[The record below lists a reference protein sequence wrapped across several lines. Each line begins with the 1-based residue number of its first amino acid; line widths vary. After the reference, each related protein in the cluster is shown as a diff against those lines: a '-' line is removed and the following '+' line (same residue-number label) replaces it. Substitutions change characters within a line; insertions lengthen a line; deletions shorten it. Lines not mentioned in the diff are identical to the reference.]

1 MLKMKDLILKWA
13 DERGLLVQGN
23 ERNQLIKLM
32 EEVGELSSAILKDKP
47 SEVKDALG
55 DIQVVLIILSNQLGY
70 DLDEC
75 LQDAYNVIKNRTGKK
90 VNGIF
95 VKDE

>member
-1 MLKMKDLILKWA
+1 MKELILEWA
-13 DERGLLVQGN
+13 DKRGLLVQGN
-23 ERNQLIKLM
+23 QRNQLIKLM
-32 EEVGELSSAILKDKP
+32 DEVGELSSAILKDNQT
-47 SEVKDALG
+47 EFKDALG
-55 DIQVVLIILSNQLGY
+55 DIQVVLIILSSQLGY

-75 LQDAYNVIKNRTGKK
+75 LKDAYNVIKNRTGKK

>member
-1 MLKMKDLILKWA
+1 MKKQILDWA
-13 DERGLLVQGN
+13 NDRGLLVEGN

-32 EEVGELSSAILKDKP
+32 EEVGELSSAILKNKQEEI
-47 SEVKDALG
+47 SDAIG
-55 DIQVVLIILSNQLGY
+55 DIQVVLIILSFQLG
-70 DLDEC
+70 LDVDDC
-75 LQDAYNVIKNRTGKK
+75 LVDAYETIKNRTGKK

>member
-1 MLKMKDLILKWA
+1 MKDLVLDWA

-23 ERNQLIKLM
+23 ERNQLIKLY
-32 EEVGELSSAILKDKP
+32 EEAGELSSAILKDNQH
-47 SEVKDALG
+47 EVKDALG
-55 DIQVVLIILSNQLGY
+55 DIQVVLIILANQLGY

-75 LQDAYNVIKNRTGKK
+75 LKEAYNVIKNRTGKK

>member
-1 MLKMKDLILKWA
+1 MKDLILEWA
-13 DERGLLVQGN
+13 DKRGLLVQGN
-23 ERNQLIKLM
+23 ERNQLIKLY
-32 EEVGELSSAILKDKP
+32 EEAGELSSAILKGKP
-47 SEVKDALG
+47 EEVKDALG

-75 LQDAYNVIKNRTGKK
+75 LKDAYNVIKNRTGKK

>member
-1 MLKMKDLILKWA
+1 MKELILEWA
-13 DERGLLVQGN
+13 DKRGLLVQGN
-23 ERNQLIKLM
+23 QRNQLIKLM
-32 EEVGELSSAILKDKP
+32 EEVGELSSAILKDNQT
-47 SEVKDALG
+47 EVKDALG
-55 DIQVVLIILSNQLGY
+55 DIQVVLIILSSQLGY

-75 LQDAYNVIKNRTGKK
+75 LKDAYNVIKNRTGKK

>member
-1 MLKMKDLILKWA
+1 MKDLILKWA
-13 DERGLLVQGN
+13 YERGLLVQGN

-47 SEVKDALG
+47 GEVKDALG

-90 VNGIF
+90 VDGIF